1 MTNGGAEGEME
12 LRSVTDSMLLQ
23 QWLEGCIE
31 FEHFWDSKP
40 RWAPSSGRRLVSD
53 ELVVW
58 SERSLFS
65 VSPAAAAVA
74 IHFDGNLTLAALVDD
89 VVAAVDA
96 PVAAA
101 QRLVA
106 TVSLELYGRGAVL
119 GMSVPAPPQAAGPKD
134 SMSEAEKES
143 RPEVVSS
150 CGSIRRLAPNIGS

>member
-96 PVAAA
+96 AGGCG
-101 QRLVA
+101 
-106 TVSLELYGRGAVL
+106 S
-119 GMSVPAPPQAAGPKD
+119 APGCD
-134 SMSEAEKES
+134 GES
-143 RPEVVSS
+143 RVVRTWCSARYVGAGSTTSS
-150 CGSIRRLAPNIGS
+150 GS